1 MKFGQLTDY
10 NSRNIFPEKS
20 YAKCG
25 EETISR
31 PFSVMFYYL
40 TNSIAW
46 LILLREILGNMCIIM
61 IC

>member
-10 NSRNIFPEKS
+10 SK
-20 YAKCG
+20 G
-25 EETISR
+25 GETISR

-46 LILLREILGNMCIIM
+46 LILLREILGNMRIIM